1 MLCPHCQA
9 EIGDEV
15 RFCTACGMAAS
26 VEHKEPRIVNETK
39 GIATSVAGQS
49 LQAENLRK
57 AMKKAFTGLLITTCL
72 QGLGFAFFTILF
84 LSNTVAAERQA
95 LLITAVVVG
104 VVFFGFVGLTIWSR
118 SQPFAAAVT
127 GLSMLVTL
135 WVVDVIANPAT
146 ICSGFI
152 VKIIIL
158 ALLIQSVQAG
168 LAHRRLA
175 RAISLS
181 RAAHT

>member
-1 MLCPHCQA
+1 MLCPHCQT
-9 EIGDEV
+9 EIGDEI
-15 RFCTACGMAAS
+15 RFCTSCGMAAS
-26 VEHKEPRIVNETK
+26 VEHKAPRVVQETK

-49 LQAENLRK
+49 LQAETLQK
-57 AMKKAFTGLLITTCL
+57 SMKKAFTGLLITTCL
-72 QGLGFAFFTILF
+72 QGLGLAFFLILF
-84 LSNTVAAERQA
+84 LNNTVAAERSA
-95 LLITAVVVG
+95 LLITTVIVG
-104 VVFFGFVGLTIWSR
+104 VVFFGFVGLTVWSR

-127 GLSMLVTL
+127 GLTILVTL
-135 WVVDVIANPAT
+135 WIVDAVASPAT

-158 ALLIQSVQAG
+158 VLLIQSVQAG